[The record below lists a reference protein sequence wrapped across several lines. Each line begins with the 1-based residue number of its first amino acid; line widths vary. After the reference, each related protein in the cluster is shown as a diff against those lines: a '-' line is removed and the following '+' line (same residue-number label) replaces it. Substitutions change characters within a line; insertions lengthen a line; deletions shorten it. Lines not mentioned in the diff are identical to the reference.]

1 MIALIPARGGS
12 KRIPGKNLKPLC
24 GHPLI
29 AYTIGAAKESGAFDA
44 IYVSTDD
51 AETAQIAT
59 DGGVEVIE
67 RPPELATDSSP
78 DIQWMQ
84 HALGLIG
91 FEPFQCWAILRPTS
105 PFRTAETIRRCYRE
119 FTLPDQTADSLRAVE
134 RVTQHPGKM
143 WTQDGYGMPIK
154 PLLDKKHADGTPWHS
169 SPTQSLPVYYVQN
182 ACLEM
187 GWTANLST
195 YGTIHGR
202 KVAPFFTLGH
212 EGHDVNT
219 PADWREAEY
228 LAASGEAVLPTP
240 AVAGVC
246 ATPWAV

>member
-1 MIALIPARGGS
+1 MVALIPARGGS
-12 KRIPGKNLKPLC
+12 KRIAKKNIRPLL
-24 GHPLI
+24 GVPLI
-29 AYTIGAAKESGAFDA
+29 AYTMGAALESGVFERVV
-44 IYVSTDD
+44 VSTEDP
-51 AETAQIAT
+51 ETACMAS
-59 DGGVEVIE
+59 DYGVSVIK
-67 RPPELATDSSP
+67 RPAALATDDSP
-78 DIQWMQ
+78 DVQWLR
-84 HALGLIG
+84 HALDVIMWG
-91 FEPFQCWAILRPTS
+91 PFQSWAILRPTS
-105 PFRTAETIRRCYRE
+105 PFRTADTIRRAYRQ

-134 RVTQHPGKM
+134 PARQHPGKM

-169 SPTQSLPVYYVQN
+169 SPTQSLPTYYVQN

-187 GWTANLST
+187 GYTANLTT

-202 KVAPFFTLGH
+202 KVDPFFTIGH

-219 PADWREAEY
+219 WADLREAEY

-240 AVAGVC
+240 VLAGVG